1 MILWANLRK
10 DGRDMLRYIEW
21 AYPKTGHEVVGYI
34 YIYFFAWVWVV
45 SRCVSGKTLYIVS
58 LCISQSARQFF
69 HGSDAYVQPNGQTAP
84 PRQEIPSWGQGKG
97 RWSCYEGPL
106 SGSNLWCL
114 RGRCPWNSTKL
125 DFNSDVA
132 FGNQTWQWMFFPSF
146 RGWSNLNAYLR
157 WICQPVMSQERIPK
171 FGPSFSWKMIFTHIY
186 IYILIK
192 CSVTLL

>member
-1 MILWANLRK
+1 MAQ
-10 DGRDMLRYIEW
+10 MLMC
-21 AYPKTGHEVVGYI
+21 
-34 YIYFFAWVWVV
+34 
-45 SRCVSGKTLYIVS
+45 S
-58 LCISQSARQFF
+58 
-69 HGSDAYVQPNGQTAP
+69 QTAP

-132 FGNQTWQWMFFPSF
+132 FGNQTWQWMFFPCF

-171 FGPSFSWKMIFTHIY
+171 FGPSFFWKMIFTY
-186 IYILIK
+186 IYIFLSNVVLPFYNQKVWTIPTFGLTIFPATNLH
-192 CSVTLL
+192 S